1 MNFCYKTADVW
12 QFVGQIIFILKILIP
27 IVIIVFGMVDL
38 GRAVMDS
45 DEKIMSKALK
55 LLFKRII
62 IGIAIFFVPILVK
75 IVFGMILSFSEEM
88 KNDAWNCIT
97 CLTDPYNETDC
108 DTSYEGEIFKK

>member
-1 MNFCYKTADVW
+1 MNFCYKTASVW

-27 IVIIVFGMVDL
+27 IIIIVFGMIDL

-45 DEKIMSKALK
+45 DDKIISKALK
-55 LLFKRII
+55 LLFKRVV
-62 IGIAIFFVPILVK
+62 IGICIFFVPILVK
-75 IVFGMILSFSEEM
+75 VVFGMIVSFSEEM

-97 CLTDPYNETDC
+97 CLTDPYNETEC

>member
-1 MNFCYKTADVW
+1 MNFCYRTADVW

-27 IVIIVFGMVDL
+27 IVIIVFGMIDL
-38 GRAVMDS
+38 GRAVVDS

-55 LLFKRII
+55 LLFKRIV
-62 IGIAIFFVPILVK
+62 IGIAIFFVPIIIKV
-75 IVFGMILSFSEEM
+75 VFGMILGFSEEM
-88 KNDAWNCIT
+88 KNDAWNCVA